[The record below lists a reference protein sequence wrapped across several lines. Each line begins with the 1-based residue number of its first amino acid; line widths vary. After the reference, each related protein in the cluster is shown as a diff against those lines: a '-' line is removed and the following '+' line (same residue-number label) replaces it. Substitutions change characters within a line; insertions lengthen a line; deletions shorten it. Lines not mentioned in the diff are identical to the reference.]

1 MIARRFLEF
10 CVGIFIIAGVIA
22 AFALAF
28 QVSSFSK
35 YSNRNAYHVT
45 ASFENIGDLKVRAP
59 VTIAGVRV
67 GEVQRIAID
76 PVTFKARVTLLL
88 DDQQKN
94 LPSDSSAS
102 ILTAGLIGANYIELT
117 PGFAD
122 DSLKEGGTIT
132 ETHPAIILERLIG
145 QVVYQLKG
153 EKENRAEKNNSDK
166 GDLGN
171 KK

>member
-10 CVGIFIIAGVIA
+10 CVGLFMIAGVLA
-22 AFALAF
+22 VFALAF

-45 ASFENIGDLKVRAP
+45 AAFENIGDLKVRSP

-67 GEVQRIAID
+67 GEVQHIVID
-76 PVTFKARVTLLL
+76 PKTFRANVTLLI
-88 DDQQKN
+88 DSNQKE
-94 LPSDSSAS
+94 LPNDSAAS

-122 DSLKEGGTIT
+122 EVLHESSVIT

-145 QVVYQLKG
+145 EVVYQLKG
-153 EKENRAEKNNSDK
+153 EKSKDDK
-166 GDLGN
+166 GDKENTKN
-171 KK
+171 K